1 MAFRVVVD
9 VEGVKLRIPVVD
21 DSWTIAMLCKTATE
35 RYQAQFEKPEDPIT
49 ITHLRGSLGDV
60 LHHTDAVKA
69 VTMDMEELVG
79 VVARDQRQQDSR
91 DGLDKDEQPDKPS
104 GPRMFPSRIPEGGR
118 GIILPSAAAMRA
130 SERDSL
136 EQILSGRGATAR
148 HWCCGGHGGPCAFLP
163 FWSLVPRLCL
173 CAKFASPSFFGPRA
187 PSRLTATRTI
197 AQTKRMPQRCKKQDT
212 YVSSRIF

>member
-91 DGLDKDEQPDKPS
+91 DGLDKDEQPDKRS
-104 GPRMFPSRIPEGGR
+104 GPRMVPSRIPEGGR

-136 EQILSGRGATAR
+136 EQLLTQRTRSLSNKSSADGAQIPVTGAAAVTADLVLSCLSGLLF
-148 HWCCGGHGGPCAFLP
+148 PAFACVQSSPLRL
-163 FWSLVPRLCL
+163 FLVPAR
-173 CAKFASPSFFGPRA
+173 PR
-187 PSRLTATRTI
+187 
-197 AQTKRMPQRCKKQDT
+197 D
-212 YVSSRIF
+212 

>member
-136 EQILSGRGATAR
+136 EQLLTQRTRSLSNKSSADGAQMPVTGAAAVTADLVLSCLSGLLF
-148 HWCCGGHGGPCAFLP
+148 PAFACVQSSPLRL
-163 FWSLVPRLCL
+163 FLVPAR
-173 CAKFASPSFFGPRA
+173 PRN
-187 PSRLTATRTI
+187 
-197 AQTKRMPQRCKKQDT
+197 
-212 YVSSRIF
+212 